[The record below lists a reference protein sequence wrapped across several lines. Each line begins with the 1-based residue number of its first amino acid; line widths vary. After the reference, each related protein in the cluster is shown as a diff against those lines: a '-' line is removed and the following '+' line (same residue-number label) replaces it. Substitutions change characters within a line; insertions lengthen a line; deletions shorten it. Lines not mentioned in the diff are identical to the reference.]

1 MLICS
6 LQKDFFNGKCLLLE
20 RLSYFGSLLR
30 NTQHYK
36 RLYFYF
42 VWAQS
47 VLNHILWGPLFTT
60 PFIITFKLSFTSH
73 PTCTSWPELLSA
85 SLWIRS
91 EDHLWKEELAEGEAE
106 SIRRRLGS
114 WDHLQG
120 VCISSRTNAW
130 SGTKEGPFHSKMLT
144 HYGCLAGIRCC
155 KWSLQVALEKY
166 LELQTLKNAKSLTLK
181 FWSLPHLCVF
191 LEVTLESGS
200 ILATQPSQPCQ

>member
-1 MLICS
+1 MENVCCLNAWAILEVYYVIHNIIKGCTS
-6 LQKDFFNGKCLLLE
+6 L
-20 RLSYFGSLLR
+20 
-30 NTQHYK
+30 
-36 RLYFYF
+36 YF

-47 VLNHILWGPLFTT
+47 VLNHSLWGPLFTT
-60 PFIITFKLSFTSH
+60 PFIVTFKLSFTSH

-91 EDHLWKEELAEGEAE
+91 ADHLWKEELAEGEAE
-106 SIRRRLGS
+106 LIRRSLGS

-144 HYGCLAGIRCC
+144 HYSCLAGICC
-155 KWSLQVALEKY
+155 CQWSLQVALEKY

-191 LEVTLESGS
+191 LEVALESGS
-200 ILATQPSQPCQ
+200 ILATQPSQPCL